1 VLTTENLLEAYGTSL
16 LHLEEG
22 RIFVDDP
29 AHTPVPGRHIH
40 REKSIHPETSPRD
53 YHQE

>member
-1 VLTTENLLEAYGTSL
+1 
-16 LHLEEG
+16 
-22 RIFVDDP
+22 
-29 AHTPVPGRHIH
+29 VPGRHIH